1 MRTAMT
7 YGLFL
12 VASALTAGAAA
23 CAAPLDDAGDGVA
36 AQARGAAPSVTE
48 DVVRTTDAERE
59 ELVRTKVTC
68 PFMGA
73 LVWMKRLPIRNSLA
87 NPIARIEDLIELAT
101 VDGPSASPAE
111 YTAMG
116 DHAGPANGSDAP
128 ARVGSLG
135 TTILPLFARGNHHK
149 MHGTSG
155 GKVTASL
162 TEPVPNGTF
171 SLDFPRSQGAHP
183 GHSGI
188 LLRGTKG
195 AYDGAFDEARLAKL
209 ESFAVTKDGERYLRR
224 ADVAKLIAANVA
236 ADPQACF
243 LGHDAAG
250 CALDDTRDFAL
261 SPSVEGLVKF
271 TGTNNHIG
279 SAGEYGLLMT
289 VLEVPGLAID
299 GEPVVR
305 VKELRAMF
313 ARHELPTYWGASGRE
328 HPPWMASA
336 WVRHTFALAQ
346 GDAPRDASG
355 REVPVPAP

>member
-1 MRTAMT
+1 MRVTT
-7 YGLFL
+7 TCGRLL
-12 VASALTAGAAA
+12 LASALTAMVAA
-23 CAAPLDDAGDGVA
+23 CAAPLDDAGSGAA
-36 AQARGAAPSVTE
+36 AQARGDTPSVTE
-48 DVVRTTDAERE
+48 DVVQATDAERE

-73 LVWMKRLPIRNSLA
+73 LVWLKRLPIRNTLA

-101 VDGPSASPAE
+101 VDGPSAPPDQ

-116 DHAGPANGSDAP
+116 DYAGPGSGSARP

-135 TTILPLFARGNHHK
+135 TAVLPLFARGNHHK
-149 MHGTSG
+149 MHGATG
-155 GKVTASL
+155 GKPTTAL
-162 TEPVPNGTF
+162 TETVPNGTF
-171 SLDFPRSQGAHP
+171 SLDFPASQGAHP

-188 LLRGTKG
+188 LLRGLKG
-195 AYDGAFDEARLAKL
+195 SYEGALVAARLAKL
-209 ESFAVTKDGERYLRR
+209 ESLAVTKDGEPYLRR
-224 ADVAKLIAANVA
+224 ADLAAFIAANVA

-243 LGHDAAG
+243 LGRNLVG

-261 SPSVEGLVKF
+261 RPSVEGLVKF

-289 VLEVPGLAID
+289 VLEVPGLSID
-299 GEPVVR
+299 SEPVVR
-305 VKELRAMF
+305 VKDLHAMF
-313 ARHELPTYWGASGRE
+313 AKHELPTTWGPSGRE

-346 GDAPRDASG
+346 GDAPKDASG
-355 REVPVPAP
+355 GDVSVPAP